1 MGKPKAIAIRLFAV
15 EKCAT
20 RIRRYGGGQRA
31 AATIPVKGWLA
42 APERGTPSADP
53 ATNHKNKL
61 WTASRSGL
69 GNKSARFFVHPSR
82 SCFQLRY
89 MRACTAS
96 PP

>member
-1 MGKPKAIAIRLFAV
+1 MGKPKAIAIRLLEV
-15 EKCAT
+15 EKCTT
-20 RIRRYGGGQRA
+20 RIRRYGGSQRA
-31 AATIPVKGWLA
+31 AATIHVKCWLT
-42 APERGTPSADP
+42 APERATPSADH

-89 MRACTAS
+89 MRARTAS